1 MSALVS
7 LIVPV
12 RDAASAKSRLAE
24 GAGADA
30 QARRASLAAAI
41 ALDTVAAARA
51 AREVGELIVV
61 GSLAEPLDGVRV
73 VDDPGY
79 GLLVAIGAG
88 IAAAD
93 PAAPTAVLLGDLP
106 ALQPA
111 DLDAALV
118 AASEHHWAFVPD
130 AEGEGTT
137 LIVAAAGLPHS
148 LRFGA
153 DSAEQHRDAGYVE
166 LAVREHSGLRRDV
179 DTLEQLTALA
189 ALADTGVVLIGPRT
203 RALLLT

>member
-24 GAGADA
+24 RGGADA

-189 ALADTGVVLIGPRT
+189 ALADAGVVLLGPRT